1 MSKIA
6 ISSKI
11 QRLLKESRLY
21 CQSGRLEEAKLIYQD
36 LLKSI
41 PLHPEVLGNLGT
53 IELKS
58 GNTELGVKLLK
69 QSISV
74 DPTQCNFLSNLGN
87 GLLDLVNPNEA
98 FFYFETALKIN
109 PYSSE
114 LLYNKARALKL
125 LNRNEDAIEV
135 LKSSIQCNPK
145 NYLAYMN
152 LGFLLNEQGQF
163 QEAIKS
169 YNEAIEID
177 PNNFQL
183 FYNRGITFENLKQYE
198 ESFKDYNHSIRLNNN
213 FGMAFFN
220 KSGLLIKLKK
230 IEEALTVIDQA
241 IVINSNNAAYFI
253 KKALIYEELKNFEL
267 AFSSYEHAL
276 KIDPDNSEAMAKK
289 SYLKLSILDFKS
301 GWQLYKH
308 RWWDRDKPQFSI
320 PELKNFTL
328 IQKKIFILA
337 EQGLGDQIIFSSLF
351 FDAFKTKNEFF
362 VSLDPRLISLF
373 RRSFSWAKNVTF
385 SSSQEKIIESNYDFH
400 LPMGNL
406 GGFFRNSIK
415 DFTSHP
421 IAYLKPNETQVN
433 NLKSRIKKGNHKI
446 CGISWISK
454 NQEIGEEK
462 SLTLIQLLPILTLP
476 NITFIDL
483 QYGDT
488 SLEKN
493 NIFDL
498 FGIEIKS
505 ISEIDNFNNLDGIT
519 SLVNVCDFIV
529 TTSNVTAHIAG
540 ALNKKTYLLLPHGY
554 GKIWYWGE
562 SSERSLWYPSI
573 EIYRS
578 PNSGMWAQ
586 AIESLSKKLRAINE

>member
-41 PLHPEVLGNLGT
+41 PFHPEVLGNLGT

-152 LGFLLNEQGQF
+152 LGFLHNEQGQF

-276 KIDPDNSEAMAKK
+276 KIDPGNSEAMAKK

-308 RWWDRDKPQFSI
+308 RWWDRDKLQFSI

-328 IQKKIFILA
+328 TKKKIFIWA

-362 VSLDPRLISLF
+362 VSLDPRLTSLF

-573 EIYRS
+573 KIYRS
-578 PNSGMWAQ
+578 PNSGIWAQ

>member
-1 MSKIA
+1 M
-6 ISSKI
+6 
-11 QRLLKESRLY
+11 
-21 CQSGRLEEAKLIYQD
+21 
-36 LLKSI
+36 
-41 PLHPEVLGNLGT
+41 
-53 IELKS
+53 
-58 GNTELGVKLLK
+58 
-69 QSISV
+69 
-74 DPTQCNFLSNLGN
+74 
-87 GLLDLVNPNEA
+87 
-98 FFYFETALKIN
+98 
-109 PYSSE
+109 
-114 LLYNKARALKL
+114 
-125 LNRNEDAIEV
+125 
-135 LKSSIQCNPK
+135 
-145 NYLAYMN
+145 
-152 LGFLLNEQGQF
+152 
-163 QEAIKS
+163 
-169 YNEAIEID
+169 
-177 PNNFQL
+177 
-183 FYNRGITFENLKQYE
+183 
-198 ESFKDYNHSIRLNNN
+198 
-213 FGMAFFN
+213 
-220 KSGLLIKLKK
+220 
-230 IEEALTVIDQA
+230 
-241 IVINSNNAAYFI
+241 
-253 KKALIYEELKNFEL
+253 
-267 AFSSYEHAL
+267 
-276 KIDPDNSEAMAKK
+276 
-289 SYLKLSILDFKS
+289 
-301 GWQLYKH
+301 
-308 RWWDRDKPQFSI
+308 
-320 PELKNFTL
+320 
-328 IQKKIFILA
+328 A

-573 EIYRS
+573 KIYRS